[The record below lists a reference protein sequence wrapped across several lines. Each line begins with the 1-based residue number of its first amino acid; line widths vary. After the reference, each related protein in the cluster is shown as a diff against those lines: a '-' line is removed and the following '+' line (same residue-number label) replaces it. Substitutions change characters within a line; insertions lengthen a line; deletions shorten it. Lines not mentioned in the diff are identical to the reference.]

1 MPKYQIHID
10 PKLPGPEQI
19 ARHKDFK
26 KLYGDYQTAT
36 RFRFWRELRTNPRY
50 FASLVMIIAV
60 GALVW
65 QAFQSD
71 KMQAKP
77 FIDPPFAIHNIPYQ
91 EIILDAKAEKNL
103 KLDRLHIQVPGL
115 AWADSNGAAIN
126 DGEVTLAYRIL
137 KDPADFFMAGLPMHF
152 VGGKTY
158 LEASPVIELR
168 AFKGEEPIQLRKG
181 VSVGIAIDGRAKD
194 SLLSVFHL
202 DEQQKGWLAW
212 QEPERELLFDEE
224 AILPSL
230 PNKPR
235 LRSIRNDG
243 EVSPELL
250 RPKGV
255 GASAPVAQGPSQ
267 ASENDYRRR
276 LAQWEHMRDAAL
288 AAARDSAALR
298 MRFQATELGYFGLG
312 QVLEAVINKH
322 KVKLLNQKGKRIG
335 PKLKK
340 ADETVYLYEPG
351 VYTLRPCRYNGEGR
365 HWIERST
372 EGEAMLWMRL
382 PDGQMGV
389 TMIYPETK
397 EATVEATP
405 GNREGLLLRVK

>member
-1 MPKYQIHID
+1 MPKYKIHID

-50 FASLVMIIAV
+50 FATLVMIVAV

-71 KMQAKP
+71 EKKAKP
-77 FIDPPFAIHNIPYQ
+77 FINPPFAVQNIPYQ
-91 EIILDAKAEKNL
+91 EVLLDAETGKDIKMDL
-103 KLDRLHIQVPGL
+103 LQIKVPPL
-115 AWADSNGAAIN
+115 AWADSSGEAIN
-126 DGEVTLAYRIL
+126 EGEIRLAYRVL

-152 VGGKTY
+152 VGSEKY

-168 AFKGEEPIQLRKG
+168 AYRGEESIQLRKG
-181 VSVGIAIDGRAKD
+181 VAVNMAFDGSSKD
-194 SLLSVFHL
+194 SVLSVFYL
-202 DEQQKGWLAW
+202 SEREKGWAAW

-224 AILPSL
+224 AILASL

-235 LRSIRNDG
+235 LRSIRSDG
-243 EVSPELL
+243 EVPLDEL

-255 GASAPVAQGPSQ
+255 GASAPVAQGSSN
-267 ASENDYRRR
+267 ADENDYRRR
-276 LAQWEHMRDAAL
+276 LADWEHMRDAAL

-298 MRFQATELGYFGLG
+298 MRFQASRLGYFGLG
-312 QVLEAVINKH
+312 EIFDAEVSKH
-322 KVKLLNQKGKRIG
+322 KIKLVNQQGKRIG
-335 PKLKK
+335 PKLHK

-351 VYTLRPCRYNGEGR
+351 VSTLRPCRYNGEGK

-389 TMIYPETK
+389 TMIYPDTE
-397 EATVEATP
+397 EATVKASV
-405 GNREGLLLRVK
+405 GNREGLLLLVK

>member
-1 MPKYQIHID
+1 
-10 PKLPGPEQI
+10 
-19 ARHKDFK
+19 
-26 KLYGDYQTAT
+26 
-36 RFRFWRELRTNPRY
+36 
-50 FASLVMIIAV
+50 
-60 GALVW
+60 
-65 QAFQSD
+65 
-71 KMQAKP
+71 
-77 FIDPPFAIHNIPYQ
+77 
-91 EIILDAKAEKNL
+91 
-103 KLDRLHIQVPGL
+103 
-115 AWADSNGAAIN
+115 
-126 DGEVTLAYRIL
+126 
-137 KDPADFFMAGLPMHF
+137 
-152 VGGKTY
+152 
-158 LEASPVIELR
+158 
-168 AFKGEEPIQLRKG
+168 
-181 VSVGIAIDGRAKD
+181 
-194 SLLSVFHL
+194 
-202 DEQQKGWLAW
+202 
-212 QEPERELLFDEE
+212 
-224 AILPSL
+224 
-230 PNKPR
+230 
-235 LRSIRNDG
+235 
-243 EVSPELL
+243 
-250 RPKGV
+250 
-255 GASAPVAQGPSQ
+255 VAQGPSQ